1 MDENITNQVETTETD
16 AVDEADAAFD
26 SGWEDNDMPAYQ
38 HEVKDTEFEDT
49 DAQPGFEDEEVTDEP
64 DAETEETP
72 NEATDE
78 AAEEATENEAG
89 SQRYTLRF
97 LGEDKEVSLDEM
109 RELAEKGMNYDH
121 VKEDRDKL
129 RNYEGFL
136 KELADSGE
144 ITVEELIDSTRAR
157 LLVQKAEAKGET
169 LSQEEALEQVR
180 SQNKKESKPA
190 PEKTEEEKRQD
201 AIHRFIALYPGVKS
215 EDIPQ
220 SVWDEAE
227 RMGDLIGPYQKY
239 ESQKLRDEIAQL
251 KQNTKNRERSTGS
264 RRTVGATT
272 PRDAFDEGWDS

>member
-16 AVDEADAAFD
+16 VVDEADAAFD
-26 SGWEDNDMPAYQ
+26 SGWEDNNLPVYQ

-72 NEATDE
+72 NETT
-78 AAEEATENEAG
+78 AETTEEKQEDEAG
-89 SQRYTLRF
+89 SQRYTLKF

-129 RNYEGFL
+129 RSYEGFL
-136 KELADSGE
+136 KELAESGE
-144 ITVEELIDSTRAR
+144 TTVDELIDSTRAR
-157 LLVQKAEAKGET
+157 LLVQKAEAEGKT

-180 SQNKKESKPA
+180 SQNKKESEPA
-190 PEKTEEEKRQD
+190 PEKTAEEKRQD